1 MKYWQIW
8 VLRRRGAECHSMPL
22 SDPLLRVTVVGDLWL
37 CVLVVTGVAGQ
48 VHAQWHGEASEQ
60 YLQLRGSE

>member
-1 MKYWQIW
+1 MSFN
-8 VLRRRGAECHSMPL
+8 AP

-37 CVLVVTGVAGQ
+37 CVLVVTGVADQ
-48 VHAQWHGEASEQ
+48 VRAQWHGEASEQ